1 MAKIA
6 ITIKLTDEMYELV
19 KAGVEALDAKQTNL
33 FEGLT
38 EYGLKKNLEDFMKF
52 YTNGFEIK
60 DGRYKDGIK
69 QED

>member
-19 KAGVEALDAKQTNL
+19 KASTEALDTKQTNL
-33 FEGLT
+33 FEGLA
-38 EYGLKKNLEDFMKF
+38 EYGLRKNLTDFMKF

-69 QED
+69 QD